1 MQGKIAASGTPASLY
16 AQQTQNASLN
26 LIDLFESYKTFRE
39 DRDTKMMK
47 TIQQFYDETRYLE
60 IAGDKATE
68 GQILASPDKVRNA
81 EFDIS
86 ITESVSSPA
95 YRVASNEF
103 LLELFRMGQISLEM
117 LLENGSFPFSDR
129 SLQSINKLKQETQQ
143 QNSKDTLPLKKTE
156 NI

>member
-1 MQGKIAASGTPASLY
+1 
-16 AQQTQNASLN
+16 
-26 LIDLFESYKTFRE
+26 
-39 DRDTKMMK
+39 MMK

-129 SLQSINKLKQETQQ
+129 LLQSINKLKQETQQ